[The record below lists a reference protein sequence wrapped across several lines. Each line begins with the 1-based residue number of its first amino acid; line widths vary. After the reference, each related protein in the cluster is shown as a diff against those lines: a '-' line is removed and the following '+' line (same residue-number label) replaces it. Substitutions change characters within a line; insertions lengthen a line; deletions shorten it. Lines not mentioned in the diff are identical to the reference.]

1 MGKTT
6 LLLQYLKDK
15 KNYLYII
22 ADDIVFQNR
31 SIYEIVDEFCDHYL
45 MMVESMEVMI
55 LDLSKEV
62 LYKRSVEELFRV
74 FHNIKS
80 ASGFLK
86 LEPITKL
93 AELTEDVLEEARV
106 LNGPASEEFIDW
118 LLLVSDQ
125 FEKYRLDIE
134 NDNKYFSLFE
144 PLIVK
149 VPVDLERK

>member
-1 MGKTT
+1 MGI
-6 LLLQYLKDK
+6 LSNLESEYDL
-15 KNYLYII
+15 
-22 ADDIVFQNR
+22 
-31 SIYEIVDEFCDHYL
+31 EIVEEFFSHYCY
-45 MMVESMEVMI
+45 MCESMEPLI
-55 LDLSKEV
+55 ISLSKED
-62 LYKRSVEELFRV
+62 LYAQNIQELFRI